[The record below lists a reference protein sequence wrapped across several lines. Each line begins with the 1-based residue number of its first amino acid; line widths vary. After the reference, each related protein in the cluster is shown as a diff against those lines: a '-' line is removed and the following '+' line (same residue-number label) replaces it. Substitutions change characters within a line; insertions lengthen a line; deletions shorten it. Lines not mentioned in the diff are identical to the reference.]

1 MSPAPEG
8 QPPEGQPPSGKA
20 LGAAMRSVRL
30 LFGLIEAERN
40 KDVPPSAP
48 LVAHV
53 QEARV
58 MSRHLQRDIENLKVN
73 ILSLGAMVEESV
85 YKAVKSI
92 ETWDAVLARE
102 VVDQDWVIDK
112 RELEVEDDCL
122 KILALHQPVAFDLR
136 FIVST
141 LKINNDLER
150 IGDLAVNIAERGAFL
165 AKSERIR
172 IPFDL
177 PGMATKVQSM
187 LRKSLDALVNTDPD
201 EAREVCAADDE
212 VDQINREMYSQ
223 ISASIR
229 SRPEQVDSLIH
240 LLSVSRFLERIS
252 DHATNISEDV
262 IYMTE
267 GEIVRH
273 QLWRTRPVTS
283 PAPPTGRPV
292 QFDR

>member
-1 MSPAPEG
+1 
-8 QPPEGQPPSGKA
+8 
-20 LGAAMRSVRL
+20 
-30 LFGLIEAERN
+30 
-40 KDVPPSAP
+40 
-48 LVAHV
+48 
-53 QEARV
+53 

-212 VDQINREMYSQ
+212 VDQINREMYAQ

-273 QLWRTRPVTS
+273 QLWRTRPVTPIHAAS
-283 PAPPTGRPV
+283 PPPGRPV
-292 QFDR
+292 QLDR